1 MNPTTIQVTETRVFP
16 NPVED
21 ERLKAFATVT
31 LNGCF
36 VVTDMK
42 VINGNEGLFVAMP
55 ARLRIPTRFD
65 RRFRTHPITHSD
77 AIRPPIP
84 DASDHSFRTHP
95 TTDSGVIRPAVPA

>member
-1 MNPTTIQVTETRVFP
+1 MNPTATIQVTETRVFP
-16 NPVED
+16 NPTED

-55 ARLRIPTRFD
+55 AR
-65 RRFRTHPITHSD
+65 RRKDGIFHDVAHPITQDLREHIEQAVLD
-77 AIRPPIP
+77 AYWQQ
-84 DASDHSFRTHP
+84 
-95 TTDSGVIRPAVPA
+95 VPQER